1 MLDILGIDIL
11 ILIGLLI
18 IGIPLPYC
26 FGGAVLFMTIFGGI
40 PIKGLMLWG
49 FNQMISP
56 VLIAGPLFILAGTL
70 ISESGI
76 ADKLI
81 DAAKIFIGKLRGSL
95 GVLAIITC
103 GFLGAISGSAFTG
116 IAAVGPALLP
126 KMLEEG
132 YPRGYATALIS
143 SATILGILIPPSVTM
158 IIYGWVTGTSVL
170 AAFLST
176 VGPGILLMILLSV
189 INVIDARRFV
199 QNQSGTV
206 YSAAPVVQAEAGAI
220 PRPSRRAVL
229 INAIPGLLMPI
240 IILGGIYGGVFTP
253 TEAASVA
260 AIVAFLIGMF
270 IYKQLNGKKLLSTM
284 KKTATSVGAI
294 MTMIFFCLI
303 LSQTF
308 VLLQLPQQLVQ
319 YCTNITQNKT
329 LILLIINV
337 FLFLVGM
344 IVNDTTAIILCAP
357 LLLPLVTKF
366 GVSPTQF
373 AAIMCVNLGVGGL
386 TPPYASVLYL
396 GMRVCDCSFS
406 DIIKPAY
413 RFIFFAFLPVMLV
426 TTYWPPLTEFLPKL
440 FGY

>member
-1 MLDILGIDIL
+1 MLTILGIDIVL
-11 ILIGLLI
+11 LVALLI

-26 FGGAVLFMTIFGGI
+26 FGGAVLFITILGDI

-76 ADKLI
+76 ADRLI
-81 DAAKIFIGKLRGSL
+81 DAAKVFIGRLRGSL
-95 GVLAIITC
+95 GVLAIVTC

-176 VGPGILLMILLSV
+176 VGPGILLMIMLSV
-189 INVIDARRFV
+189 INIIDSKRFPMPEAK
-199 QNQSGTV
+199 
-206 YSAAPVVQAEAGAI
+206 AAIIAKEINETQAEKSLRI
-220 PRPSRRAVL
+220 KTVFR
-229 INAIPGLLMPI
+229 NAIPGLMMPV
-240 IILGGIYGGVFTP
+240 IILGGIYGGIFTP

-260 AIVAFLIGMF
+260 AIVALIIGVF
-270 IYKQLNGKKLLSTM
+270 IYKKLTRKNLLATV

-308 VLLQLPQQLVQ
+308 VMLQLPQQLVA
-319 YCTNITQNKT
+319 YCTSLTQNKL
-329 LILLIINV
+329 LILLVINV
-337 FLFLVGM
+337 FLFFVGM

-413 RFIFFAFLPVMLV
+413 RFILLAFLPVMIV

-440 FGY
+440 LGY